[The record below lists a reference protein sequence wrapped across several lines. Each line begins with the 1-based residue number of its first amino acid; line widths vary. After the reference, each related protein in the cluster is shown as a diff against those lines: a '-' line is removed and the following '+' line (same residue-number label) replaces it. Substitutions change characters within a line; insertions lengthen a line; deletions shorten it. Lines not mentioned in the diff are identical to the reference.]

1 MRYFN
6 TAGPIRPKDH
16 YCFNPLERINLEEI
30 LSLIEQ
36 KKYFVLHA
44 PRQTGKTSCL
54 LALMEY
60 LNNQTD
66 FKCLYINVEA
76 AQGARENI
84 RQGMNAIINEMAS
97 RAKNYLN
104 DNFIETILPKLLDE
118 TGYMS
123 ALNICLTDF
132 CSIHLKAPL
141 VFLIDEIDSLIGDT
155 LISVLRQIRAGY
167 DKRPEH
173 FPQSIILCGVRD
185 VRDYRI
191 HSDRDKSIIT
201 GGSAFNIKSVS
212 LRLGDFTEPEVY
224 ELLEEHTKETGQP
237 FDVKAKEIIWEY
249 TQGQPWLV
257 NALAYQACFETKAK
271 RDKILEKMP
280 ITEEMIID
288 AKEALILRRETH
300 LDQLADKLKEERV
313 KRVIEPIIQ
322 GREES
327 YDLLDDDIWYVRDLG
342 LIKLDG
348 GIHIS
353 NPIYAEIIPRQLTFG
368 TQQTIHHKTAW
379 YVRDDGTLDMP
390 KLLKGFQEFFRENS
404 ESWVERFQYKE
415 AGPQLLMQAF
425 LQRVINSGERI
436 EREYGLGRGRTDLM
450 VIWNYSKTLR
460 VENEIPSKEIKKE
473 GVNEELNAKQ
483 TKRVQKEII
492 ELKILHKFLE
502 KTISGGLEQ
511 TYQYMD
517 RCGCNDGHLVIFDRD
532 GSKTWKEKIFCKTEM
547 YKNKTITIWG
557 M

>member
-6 TAGPIRPKDH
+6 TAGPIKPKDH
-16 YCFNPLERINLEEI
+16 YCFNPLERINLEEV

-76 AQGARENI
+76 AQGAREDVK
-84 RQGMNAIINEMAS
+84 RGVKAILNELGS
-97 RAKNYLN
+97 RSKFYLK
-104 DNFIETILPKLLDE
+104 DSYPDKIWTETLEKSGED
-118 TGYMS
+118 G
-123 ALNICLTDF
+123 ALNELLSRWTEESEKPIVLF
-132 CSIHLKAPL
+132 
-141 VFLIDEIDSLIGDT
+141 IDEIDSLVGDT

-167 DKRPEH
+167 DKRPEN

-191 HSDRDKSIIT
+191 HSDRDKAIIT
-201 GGSAFNIKSVS
+201 GGSAFNIKAESI
-212 LRLGDFTEPEVY
+212 RLGDFTEPEVY
-224 ELLEEHTKETGQP
+224 TLLEEHTKETGQP
-237 FDVKAKEIIWEY
+237 FDDKAKKLIWEY

-280 ITEEMIID
+280 ITEEMVID

-300 LDQLADKLKEERV
+300 LDQLADKLREERV
-313 KRVIEPIIQ
+313 RKIIAPMIEGIFIENINPDDLQYVI
-322 GREES
+322 
-327 YDLLDDDIWYVRDLG
+327 DLG
-342 LIKLDG
+342 LVKKDHSEIK
-348 GIHIS
+348 IS
-353 NPIYAEIIPRQLTFG
+353 NPIYREVIPRELTTI
-368 TQQTIHHKTAW
+368 TQYNLGSAVQAAW
-379 YVRDDGTLDMP
+379 YIAKDGSLDVS

-404 ESWVERFQYKE
+404 ESWVERFDYKE

-425 LQRVINSGERI
+425 LQRVINSGGRI

-450 VIWNYSKTLR
+450 VIWNYEKKG
-460 VENEIPSKEIKKE
+460 EEQIK
-473 GVNEELNAKQ
+473 Q
-483 TKRVQKEII
+483 DTTKSVQKEII
-492 ELKILHKFLE
+492 ELKILHKSLE
-502 KTISGGLEQ
+502 KTISEGLEQ
-511 TYQYMD
+511 THKYMD
-517 RCGCNDGHLVIFDRD
+517 RCGQNQGHLVIFDREK
-532 GSKTWKEKIFCKTEM
+532 SKTWDEKIFCKTES
-547 YKNKTITIWG
+547 YKDKKITIWG

>member
-16 YCFNPLERINLEEI
+16 YCLNPLERLNLEEV

-60 LNNQTD
+60 LNSQTD

-76 AQGARENI
+76 AQGAREDI

-97 RAKNYLN
+97 RAKIYLH
-104 DNFIETILPKLLDE
+104 DNFIETILPRTLDD
-118 TGYMS
+118 TAYIS
-123 ALNICLTDF
+123 ALNQSLTQW
-132 CSIHLKAPL
+132 SANLSKPL
-141 VFLIDEIDSLIGDT
+141 VLLIDEIDSLIGDT
-155 LISVLRQIRAGY
+155 LISVLRQIRSGY
-167 DKRPEH
+167 DKRPDN

-191 HSDRDKSIIT
+191 HSDREKSIIT
-201 GGSAFNIKSVS
+201 GGSAFNIKAKS
-212 LRLGDFTEPEVY
+212 LRIGDFIESEVY
-224 ELLEEHTKETGQP
+224 TLLEEHTKDTGQE
-237 FDVKAKEIIWEY
+237 FDVKAKNLIWKY

-257 NALAYQACFETKAK
+257 NALAYETCFETKE
-271 RDKILEKMP
+271 RRERTTP
-280 ITEEMIID
+280 ITEEMVID

-300 LDQLADKLKEERV
+300 LDQLADKLREERV
-313 KRVIEPIIQ
+313 RRVIEPIIT
-322 GREES
+322 GKMVTADIPE
-327 YDLLDDDIWYVRDLG
+327 DDVQYLTDLG
-342 LIKLDG
+342 LIKRKPS
-348 GIHIS
+348 IVIS
-353 NPIYAEIIPRQLTFG
+353 NPIYMEIIPRMLTST
-368 TQQTIHHKTAW
+368 TQDSISHKTLW
-379 YVRDDGTLDMP
+379 YVKPDGTLDMK
-390 KLLKGFQEFFRENS
+390 KLISAFQEFFRENS

-425 LQRVINSGERI
+425 LQRVINSGGRI

-450 VIWNYSKTLR
+450 VVWNYPISP
-460 VENEIPSKEIKKE
+460 IPCPRPKGE
-473 GVNEELNAKQ
+473 GKNEEL
-483 TKRVQKEII
+483 TSKRLAQKAIQKEII
-492 ELKILHKFLE
+492 ELKILHKSFE
-502 KTISGGLEQ
+502 TTMSDGLEQ

-517 RCGCNDGHLVIFDRD
+517 RCGCNDGHLIIFDR
-532 GSKTWKEKIFCKTEM
+532 GVSKTWEEKIFCKIEQ
-547 YKNKTITIWG
+547 YKAKAITVWG

>member
-6 TAGPIRPKDH
+6 TAGPVREKDH

-60 LNNQTD
+60 LNSSTNY
-66 FKCLYINVEA
+66 KALYINVEA
-76 AQGARENI
+76 AQGAREDVS
-84 RQGMNAIINEMAS
+84 RGMRAILGALAS
-97 RAKNYLN
+97 RARDYLN
-104 DNFIETILPKLLDE
+104 DDFPLNNMQSIIDLWGADGSLSEMLSQWCKNNDKPIIL
-118 TGYMS
+118 
-123 ALNICLTDF
+123 F
-132 CSIHLKAPL
+132 
-141 VFLIDEIDSLIGDT
+141 IDEIDSLVGDT

-167 DKRPEH
+167 DKRPEN

-191 HSDRDKSIIT
+191 HSDREKSIIT
-201 GGSAFNIKSVS
+201 GGSAFNIKAVS
-212 LRLGDFTEPEVY
+212 LRLGDFSQSEVY

-237 FDVKAKEIIWEY
+237 FDVKAKELIWNY

-257 NALAYQACFETKAK
+257 NALAYQTCFEIKAK

-280 ITEEMIID
+280 ITEDMVID

-342 LIKLDG
+342 LTKLDG

-379 YVRDDGTLDMP
+379 YVKDNGRLDMP
-390 KLLKGFQEFFRENS
+390 KLISAFQEFFRENS
-404 ESWVERFQYKE
+404 ESWIERFQYKE

-425 LQRVINSGERI
+425 LQRVINSGGRI

-450 VIWNYSKTLR
+450 VVWNYEKKGQ
-460 VENEIPSKEIKKE
+460 KEINQEFKQDKAKK
-473 GVNEELNAKQ
+473 APKQ
-483 TKRVQKEII
+483 ITKAVQKEVI
-492 ELKILHKFLE
+492 ELKILHKSLE
-502 KTISGGLEQ
+502 KTISDGLEQ
-511 TYQYMD
+511 TYKYMD
-517 RCGCNDGHLVIFDRD
+517 RCGQSEGHLVIFDR
-532 GSKTWKEKIFCKTEM
+532 SRTKTWEEKIFCKTEQ
-547 YKNKTITIWG
+547 YKDKTITVWG

>member
-76 AQGARENI
+76 AQGAREDVK
-84 RQGMNAIINEMAS
+84 RGVKAILNELGS
-97 RAKNYLN
+97 RSKFHLKDSYI
-104 DNFIETILPKLLDE
+104 DKIWSETLEKSGED
-118 TGYMS
+118 G
-123 ALNICLTDF
+123 ALNALLSRWTEESQKPIVLF
-132 CSIHLKAPL
+132 
-141 VFLIDEIDSLIGDT
+141 IDEIDSLIGDT

-167 DKRPEH
+167 DKRPEN

-201 GGSAFNIKSVS
+201 GGSAFNIKAVS

-237 FDVKAKEIIWEY
+237 FDVKAKELIWNY

-300 LDQLADKLKEERV
+300 LDQLADKLREERV
-313 KRVIEPIIQ
+313 RKIIAPMIEGIFIENINPDDLQYVI
-322 GREES
+322 
-327 YDLLDDDIWYVRDLG
+327 DLG
-342 LIKLDG
+342 LVKKDHSEIK
-348 GIHIS
+348 IS
-353 NPIYAEIIPRQLTFG
+353 NPIYREVIPRELTTI
-368 TQQTIHHKTAW
+368 TQYNLGSAVQAAW
-379 YVRDDGTLDMP
+379 YIAKDGSLDVV
-390 KLLKGFQEFFRENS
+390 KLLQGFQEFFRENS
-404 ESWVERFQYKE
+404 EIWVERFDYKE

-425 LQRVINSGERI
+425 LQRVINSGGRI
-436 EREYGLGRGRTDLM
+436 EREYGLGKGRTDLM
-450 VIWNYSKTLR
+450 VIWNYYISPT
-460 VENEIPSKEIKKE
+460 PSLLPKGE
-473 GVNEELNAKQ
+473 GKNEEITPKLTHQ
-483 TKRVQKEII
+483 RVQKEII
-492 ELKILHKFLE
+492 ELKILHKSLE
-502 KTISGGLEQ
+502 KTISDGLEQ
-511 TYQYMD
+511 TYKYMD
-517 RCGCNDGHLVIFDRD
+517 RCGQSEGHLVIFDREK
-532 GSKTWKEKIFCKTEM
+532 SKTWEEKIFCKTES
-547 YKNKTITIWG
+547 YKGKAITVWG

>member
-6 TAGPIRPKDH
+6 TAGPIKPKDH
-16 YCFNPLERINLEEI
+16 YCFNPLERINLEEV
-30 LSLIEQ
+30 LSLIRQE
-36 KKYFVLHA
+36 KYFVLHA

-60 LNNQTD
+60 LNNQIN

-76 AQGARENI
+76 AQGAREDVS
-84 RQGMNAIINEMAS
+84 RGMRAIIGVLAS
-97 RAKNYLN
+97 RARDYLN
-104 DNFIETILPKLLDE
+104 DSFPLNEMQNIIQIWGADGSLSEILSQWCKDSDKPIVL
-118 TGYMS
+118 
-123 ALNICLTDF
+123 F
-132 CSIHLKAPL
+132 
-141 VFLIDEIDSLIGDT
+141 IDEIDSLVGDT

-167 DKRPEH
+167 DKRPEN

-201 GGSAFNIKSVS
+201 GGSAFNIKAVS
-212 LRLGDFTEPEVY
+212 LRLGDFTESEVY

-237 FDVKAKEIIWEY
+237 FDVKAKELIWHY

-257 NALAYQACFETKAK
+257 NALAYETCFETKAK

-280 ITEEMIID
+280 ITEAMVID

-300 LDQLADKLKEERV
+300 LDQLTDKLREDRV
-313 KRVIEPIIQ
+313 RRVIEPIIQ

-342 LIKLDG
+342 LINLDG
-348 GIHIS
+348 GLHIS
-353 NPIYAEIIPRQLTFG
+353 NQIYAEIIPRQLTFG

-379 YVRDDGTLDMP
+379 YVKDNGRLDMP

-425 LQRVINSGERI
+425 LQRVINSGGRI
-436 EREYGLGRGRTDLM
+436 EREYGLGRGRTDLI
-450 VIWNYSKTLR
+450 VIWNYYESLK
-460 VENEIPSKEIKKE
+460 VENKIPSKEVKKE
-473 GVNEELNAKQ
+473 GIKTL
-483 TKRVQKEII
+483 QKEVI
-492 ELKILHKFLE
+492 ELKILHKSLE
-502 KTISGGLEQ
+502 KTMSDGLEQ

-517 RCGCNDGHLVIFDRD
+517 RCGCNDGHLIIFDREE
-532 GSKTWKEKIFCKTEM
+532 SKTWDEKISCKTEN
-547 YKNKTITIWG
+547 YKDKTITVWG

>member
-60 LNNQTD
+60 LNNQTN

-76 AQGARENI
+76 AQGAREDI
-84 RQGMNAIINEMAS
+84 RQGMNAIMNEMAS
-97 RAKNYLN
+97 RAKIYLK
-104 DNFIETILPKLLDE
+104 DNFIEAILPKILDE
-118 TGYMS
+118 TGYIS
-123 ALNICLTDF
+123 SLNRCLTDF
-132 CSIHLKAPL
+132 CSIDLKAPL
-141 VFLIDEIDSLIGDT
+141 VLLIDEIDSLVGDT
-155 LISVLRQIRAGY
+155 LISVLRQIRSGY

-191 HSDRDKSIIT
+191 HSDKEKSIIT
-201 GGSAFNIKSVS
+201 GGSAFNIKAES
-212 LRLGDFTEPEVY
+212 LRLGDFSESEVY
-224 ELLEEHTKETGQP
+224 TLLEEHTKETGQE
-237 FDVKAKEIIWEY
+237 FDVKAKELIWEY

-257 NALAYQACFETKAK
+257 NALAYETCFKTKER
-271 RDKILEKMP
+271 RDKILEKEP
-280 ITEEMIID
+280 ITEEMVID

-300 LDQLADKLKEERV
+300 LDQLADKLREERV
-313 KRVIEPIIQ
+313 RRVIEPIIT
-322 GREES
+322 GKMVTADIPE
-327 YDLLDDDIWYVRDLG
+327 DDVQYLTDLG
-342 LIKLDG
+342 LIKRKPS
-348 GIHIS
+348 IVIS
-353 NPIYAEIIPRQLTFG
+353 NPIYMEIIPRMLTST
-368 TQQTIHHKTAW
+368 TQDFISHKTLW
-379 YVRDDGTLDMP
+379 YVKDDGMLDMS

-425 LQRVINSGERI
+425 LQRVINSGGRI

-450 VIWNYSKTLR
+450 VIWNYSKG
-460 VENEIPSKEIKKE
+460 VQQEITKSVKREMEDVQQEAKK
-473 GVNEELNAKQ
+473 
-483 TKRVQKEII
+483 VQREII
-492 ELKILHKFLE
+492 ELKILHKSLE
-502 KTISGGLEQ
+502 KTISDGLEQ

-517 RCGCNDGHLVIFDRD
+517 RCGCNDGHLIIFDRD
-532 GSKTWKEKIFCKTEM
+532 SLKTWEEKIFCKTER
-547 YKNKTITIWG
+547 YKDKTITVWG